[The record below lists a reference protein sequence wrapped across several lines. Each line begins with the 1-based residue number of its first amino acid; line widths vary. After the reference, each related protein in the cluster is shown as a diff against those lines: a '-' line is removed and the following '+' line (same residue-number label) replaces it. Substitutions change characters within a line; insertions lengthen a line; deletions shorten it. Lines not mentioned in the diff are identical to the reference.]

1 MTARGATRPSS
12 AGDPLKRGY
21 WDLSRVPI
29 QILIFLLP
37 LVLFYEAAMVS
48 ILRHEEGNQ
57 VLTSTNLAHKGLLQ
71 FFDTMGIE
79 ISGWFLPGL
88 ALIAVLLAWQVIGRF
103 AWTVDVR
110 YLLLMLIESILLAL
124 PLVVLGRLLHQLGS
138 EAPNLFA
145 PAASELSQY
154 GVSWRIAMS
163 IGAGLYEELVFR
175 MLVIALLHVILVDVA
190 KLSERIGVTIAI
202 AISAALFM
210 MYHWFGGGPA
220 SVGLLDNVFYLAAGG
235 YFGLVFVVRGF
246 GIVAAT
252 HALYDIAV
260 VVVLPMITA

>member
-1 MTARGATRPSS
+1 MTARGATRPRS
-12 AGDPLKRGY
+12 AGDPRPRGY
-21 WDLSRVPI
+21 WDQSKVPI
-29 QILIFLLP
+29 QIFVFLLP

-48 ILRHEEGNQ
+48 ILRHEEGDQ

-110 YLLLMLIESILLAL
+110 YLLLMLLEAVLLAL
-124 PLVVLGRLLHQLGS
+124 PLVAFGRLLRELGAD
-138 EAPNLFA
+138 APGLFA
-145 PAASELSQY
+145 PAAREFTQY
-154 GVSWRIAMS
+154 SVSWRIAMS

-175 MLVIALLHVILVDVA
+175 MLVIAALHAILVDVA
-190 KLSERIGVTIAI
+190 ELSQRTGIIIAI
-202 AISAALFM
+202 AVSAVLFM
-210 MYHWFGGGPA
+210 IYHWFGGSAG
-220 SVGLLDNVFYLAAGG
+220 SIGLLDNLFYLVAGV
-235 YFGLVFVVRGF
+235 YFGVVFFVRGF

-252 HALYDIAV
+252 HALYDVAV
-260 VVVLPMITA
+260 VVALPLIAR